1 MSALPCIGICLMALF
16 SVHLASHRFLLH
28 CGFLRRRSA
37 WPSLVPPRP
46 RSCGRFAPRAT
57 ATRLELAARC
67 TIWVPNHP
75 SPAALTVLADALHAR
90 TGDLARGL
98 GAQPVPKS
106 SGSTDPPPLCS
117 PDDLRVRPASQTLDL
132 VPSAL
137 GRSPRCGGPESGIC
151 GPVPPTGTLFV
162 TSMAPVD
169 YHLDLA
175 PLGVRHALSHPQIHV
190 SRARVSVPPPTL
202 QWPIRRPPAHIVC
215 AFASLSASLHLPYLW
230 QVCRRRE
237 RRHRGRWR
245 APQSPAEPSALAAER
260 HSRGRARATRSSGSP
275 AGR

>member
-1 MSALPCIGICLMALF
+1 MMMMLTTQGGHRH
-16 SVHLASHRFLLH
+16 HLK
-28 CGFLRRRSA
+28 
-37 WPSLVPPRP
+37 P
-46 RSCGRFAPRAT
+46 
-57 ATRLELAARC
+57 
-67 TIWVPNHP
+67 
-75 SPAALTVLADALHAR
+75 ADAL
-90 TGDLARGL
+90 
-98 GAQPVPKS
+98 
-106 SGSTDPPPLCS
+106 LCVLLVQI
-117 PDDLRVRPASQTLDL
+117 DLRPSSIRRPRPHLAAEWLPSHRQGLREPEEAGVL
-132 VPSAL
+132 PSAL

-151 GPVPPTGTLFV
+151 GPVLPTGTLFV